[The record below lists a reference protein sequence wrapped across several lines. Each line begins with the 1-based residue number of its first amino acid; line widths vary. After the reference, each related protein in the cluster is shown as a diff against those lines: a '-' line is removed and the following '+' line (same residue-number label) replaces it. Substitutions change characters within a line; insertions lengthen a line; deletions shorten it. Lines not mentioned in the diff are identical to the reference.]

1 MSNFM
6 IKSPLE
12 NVNGVLHI
20 DGVSALKL
28 AEEYGT
34 PLYVMS
40 ERKIRENYRQLAT
53 AFTRNYEKVRILYSA
68 KANTNLS
75 LLKILKNE
83 GAGIDT
89 VSAGEIFLA
98 LEAGFKPSQI
108 LYTGTSVSD
117 EELDYVLEKGVIINV
132 DSLSQFKKMLKKTV
146 PQTLSVRINTE
157 FGAGHHEYTVTASK
171 TSKFGV
177 DGKTAMEIYR
187 MMKNAGVENFGIHM
201 HIGSGI
207 MQVDPFIKAAEK
219 LLETASTIH
228 KQLGIAFSF
237 IDLGGGIGVPYKPE
251 ETEVDIESFA
261 KRLVDFLKEKLREYE
276 LGQPELWLEPGRYL
290 VAEACVLL
298 TKVTM
303 VKETP
308 YKKFA
313 GVDAGFNT
321 LIRPVI
327 YDSYHHIILAN
338 RLDAPLADNYDVVGP
353 LCESGDVLAR
363 DRQLPKISEGDLLAI
378 LNVGA
383 YGYAMSSQY
392 NSRPRAAEVLVK
404 DGRYELIRERENL
417 QDLLR
422 GQRLASWLKG

>member
-1 MSNFM
+1 M
-6 IKSPLE
+6 IKSPLK
-12 NVNGVLHI
+12 NINGILHI
-20 DGVSALKL
+20 DGVSTLKL

-34 PLYVMS
+34 PLYVIS
-40 ERKIRENYRQLAT
+40 EEKIREKYRRLAA
-53 AFTRNYEKVRILYSA
+53 AFTGNYGKVRILYSA

-75 LLKILKNE
+75 VLKILKSE

-98 LEAGFKPSQI
+98 LKAGFSPNQI

-117 EELDYVLEKGVIINV
+117 EEVDYVLEKSAIINV
-132 DSLSQFKKMLKKTV
+132 DSLSQFKKMLNKTL
-146 PQTLSVRINTE
+146 PPNISVRINTE

-187 MMKNAGVENFGIHM
+187 MAKDAGVENFGIHM

-207 MQVDPFIKAAEK
+207 MQVDPLIKAAEK
-219 LLETASTIH
+219 LLEVAEETRRR
-228 KQLGIAFSF
+228 LGISFNF

-251 ETEVDIESFA
+251 EEEVDIENFA
-261 KRLVDFLKEKLREYE
+261 KELADFFKKKIAEYR

-290 VAEACVLL
+290 VAECGVLL
-298 TKVTM
+298 TKVNM

-308 YKKFA
+308 YRKFV

-321 LIRPVI
+321 LIRPVM
-327 YDSYHHIILAN
+327 YGSYHHIVLAN
-338 RLDAPLADNYDVVGP
+338 RLNAPSVENYDVVGP

-363 DRQLPKISEGDLLAI
+363 DRRLPKISEGDVLAI

-383 YGYAMSSQY
+383 YGYTMSSQY

-404 DGRYELIRERENL
+404 DGCYELTREREKL
-417 QDLLR
+417 QDLVR

>member
-1 MSNFM
+1 M
-6 IKSPLE
+6 IKSPME
-12 NVNGVLHI
+12 NVNGLLYI
-20 DGVSALKL
+20 DGVSTLKL

-34 PLYVMS
+34 PLYVIS
-40 ERKIRENYRQLAT
+40 DKKIRENYRRLAA
-53 AFTRNYEKVRILYSA
+53 AFTRNYGKVRILYSA
-68 KANTNLS
+68 KANTNIS
-75 LLKILKNE
+75 VLKILKSE

-98 LEAGFKPSQI
+98 LEAGFSPSQI

-132 DSLSQFKKMLKKTV
+132 DSLSQFKKMLKKAV
-146 PQTLSVRINTE
+146 PPTLSVRINTE

-177 DGKTAMEIYR
+177 DGKTAMEIYSTA
-187 MMKNAGVENFGIHM
+187 KEAGVENFGIHM

-207 MQVDPFIKAAEK
+207 MQVSPYIKAAEK
-219 LLETASTIH
+219 LLETAHEIH
-228 KQLGIAFSF
+228 RRLGISFNF

-251 ETEVDIESFA
+251 EEEVDIENFA
-261 KRLVDFLKEKLREYE
+261 KELVNFFREKLAGYG

-290 VAEACVLL
+290 VAEAGVLL
-298 TKVTM
+298 TKVNM

-308 YKKFA
+308 YRKFV

-321 LIRPVI
+321 LIRPAM
-327 YDSYHHIILAN
+327 YGSYHHMVLAN
-338 RLDAPLADNYDVVGP
+338 RLDAPLVENYDVVGP
-353 LCESGDVLAR
+353 LCESGDVFAR
-363 DRQLPKISEGDLLAI
+363 DRRLPKISEGDLLAI
-378 LNVGA
+378 LNAGA

-417 QDLLR
+417 QDLVR